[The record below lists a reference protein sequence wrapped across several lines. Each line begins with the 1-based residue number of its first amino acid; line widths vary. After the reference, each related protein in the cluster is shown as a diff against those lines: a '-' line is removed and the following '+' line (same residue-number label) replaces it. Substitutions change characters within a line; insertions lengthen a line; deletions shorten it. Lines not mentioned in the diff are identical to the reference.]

1 MPRIGRLDPIHSEG
15 TDSVDASQIHFVE
28 RLGNRERSCYAHS
41 ISFHAVKI
49 GMEWEH
55 SSFRRAQFMAFSMH
69 RGRQPTGECNGDAT
83 PKQLKTAN

>member
-1 MPRIGRLDPIHSEG
+1 MPRIGRLDPIHGEC
-15 TDSVDASQIHFVE
+15 TDGVDAGQIHCVE

-55 SSFRRAQFMAFSMH
+55 SSFRRAQFGFFNSQRAAAK
-69 RGRQPTGECNGDAT
+69 GECNADAIR
-83 PKQLKTAN
+83 KQLKTTN